1 MKRAPKRG
9 NALVIVIG
17 VVGVVGLMVLA
28 VVGSGCAPKTDT
40 SLPVEDR
47 LLEDVMEAYFAER
60 FRFFPVESTL
70 SGLPGNDDRLGSF
83 ARADIDAR
91 VSWLSD
97 FHYKLMGLRL
107 TELSQPAYLD
117 AVWLTS
123 LVKAE
128 LFELEQRQLWNRTA
142 AFYGDHIRLGLVS
155 LLAEGELAARADAL
169 AGRLA
174 EITPLLE
181 QARENLVPVH
191 AIWRRNGVQ
200 SLESCRR
207 LLLDLPQM
215 LEGRLPPARV
225 AELAELSRAAT
236 RSVQRLIADAPG
248 PTGDDPAGFVLGE
261 EGLRRYFLYA
271 HMLDWSSDTIL
282 ALAEAELELA
292 EHELTELALTHF
304 ASESLPALL
313 APKPPLEAVE
323 LEVAEASER
332 VAAFVRERE
341 LSPSSDVSH
350 PVRLVPFYFP
360 GRATVVLWRP
370 KALEPARGTFL
381 MVRGAEL
388 GRVDRSELELLTL
401 REVGGRARQFAYQA
415 ESASLL
421 RRVLATET
429 TSEGWLLEFEREA
442 LDGGF
447 EPENLELRLRHHH
460 RRMLAFVR
468 LIAVIEMH
476 AQGRSFEEIVTLFR
490 ERGLLSLAA
499 SRSEATRVA
508 VDPGVSDPA
517 AGWLALNELAADY
530 ALEHPLATRAEL
542 TRRLLAEGLPPMR
555 LIRFRLLGASSGFH

>member
-9 NALVIVIG
+9 NALVLVIG
-17 VVGVVGLMVLA
+17 LAGLA
-28 VVGSGCAPKTDT
+28 VAAYACAPKADT

-47 LLEDVMEAYFAER
+47 LLEDVMEVYFAER

-91 VSWLSD
+91 VSWLAD
-97 FHYKLMGLRL
+97 FHYKLLGLRL

-117 AVWLTS
+117 AIWLTS

-142 AFYGDHIRLGLVS
+142 AFYGDQIRLGLVS
-155 LLAEGELAARADAL
+155 LLAEGELATRVEAL

-174 EITPLLE
+174 AITPLLE
-181 QARENLVPVH
+181 QARENLGPVQP
-191 AIWRRNGVQ
+191 IWRADGVR

-215 LEGRLPPARV
+215 LEGRLPPPRV

-236 RSVQRLIADAPG
+236 RSVQRLMADAPR
-248 PTGDDPAGFVLGE
+248 PTGDDPAGFLLGE
-261 EGLRRYFLYA
+261 EGLRRYFLYE
-271 HMLDWSSDTIL
+271 HMMDWSPDTIL
-282 ALAEAELELA
+282 ALAEAELEIA
-292 EHELTELALTHF
+292 THELTQLALTHF
-304 ASESLPALL
+304 ASESLLALL

-332 VAAFVRERE
+332 VAAFVRERD
-341 LSPSSDVSH
+341 LSLSSDVSP

-360 GRATVVLWRP
+360 GRAPVVLWRP

-381 MVRGAEL
+381 MVRGGEPV
-388 GRVDRSELELLTL
+388 RVDRSELQLLTL

-415 ESASLL
+415 QSASLL

-429 TSEGWLLEFEREA
+429 TREGWLLEFEREA
-442 LDGGF
+442 LDEGF
-447 EPENLELRLRHHH
+447 EPENLELRLRHQH

-468 LIAVIEMH
+468 LMAVVEMH
-476 AQGRSFEEIVTLFR
+476 AHGRSFEEMVTLFR

-499 SRSEATRVA
+499 SRNEATRVA

-517 AGWLALNELAADY
+517 AGWLALNELAVDY
-530 ALEHPLATRAEL
+530 ASEHPLETRSEL
-542 TRRLLAEGLPPMR
+542 TRQILTEGLPPMR

>member
-1 MKRAPKRG
+1 MKPARNRG
-9 NALVIVIG
+9 SAILIVLIVLD
-17 VVGVVGLMVLA
+17 VVA
-28 VVGSGCAPKTDT
+28 FGCAPKADT
-40 SLPVEDR
+40 PLPIEDR
-47 LLEDVMEAYFAER
+47 LLEDAMEVSFAER

-83 ARADIDAR
+83 ARADIEAR

-107 TELSQPAYLD
+107 TELSQLAYLD
-117 AVWLTS
+117 AIWLTS

-142 AFYGDHIRLGLVS
+142 AFYGDQIRLGLVT
-155 LLAEGELAARADAL
+155 LLAEGELATRADAL
-169 AGRLA
+169 AGRLLA
-174 EITPLLE
+174 ITPLLD
-181 QARENLVPVH
+181 QALENLGP
-191 AIWRRNGVQ
+191 AEPIWRADGVR

-215 LEGRLPPARV
+215 IEGRLPPPKV
-225 AELAELSRAAT
+225 AELAELSRDAT
-236 RSVQRLIADAPG
+236 RSVQRLMAHAPPPGGDA
-248 PTGDDPAGFVLGE
+248 PAGFVLGE
-261 EGLRRYFLYA
+261 EGLRRYFLYG
-271 HMLDWSSDTIL
+271 HMLDGSPDTTL

-292 EHELTELALTHF
+292 THELTELALTHF

-313 APKPPLEAVE
+313 APKRTNNAIE
-323 LEVAEASER
+323 LEVAEASVR
-332 VAAFVRERE
+332 VAAFVHERD
-341 LSPSSDVSH
+341 LSPSPDDSP

-360 GRATVVLWRP
+360 GRAPVVLWRP

-381 MVRGAEL
+381 MVRDAEA
-388 GRVDRSELELLTL
+388 GGVDRSELELLTL
-401 REVGGRARQFAYQA
+401 RELGGRARQFAYQA

-429 TSEGWLLEFEREA
+429 TSEGWLLELEREA

-447 EPENLELRLRHHH
+447 EPENFELRLRHQH

-468 LIAVIEMH
+468 LIAVIELH
-476 AQGRSFEEIVTLFR
+476 ARGRSFEEIVTLFR
-490 ERGLLSLAA
+490 QRGLLSLAA
-499 SRSEATRVA
+499 ARSEATRVA

-530 ALEHPLATRAEL
+530 ASHHPLETRAEL
-542 TRRLLAEGLPPMR
+542 THQLLVEGIPPIR
-555 LIRFRLLGASSGFH
+555 LIRFRLLGGSAGFH

>member
-1 MKRAPKRG
+1 MKRAPNRG
-9 NALVIVIG
+9 NALVLVISLS
-17 VVGVVGLMVLA
+17 GLMVLA
-28 VVGSGCAPKTDT
+28 VVAFGCAPKTDT

-47 LLEDVMEAYFAER
+47 LLENVMEVYFAER

-107 TELSQPAYLD
+107 TELSQLAYLD
-117 AVWLTS
+117 AIWLTS

-142 AFYGDHIRLGLVS
+142 AFYGDQIRLGLVS
-155 LLAEGELAARADAL
+155 LLAEGELATRADAL

-174 EITPLLE
+174 AITPLLD
-181 QARENLVPVH
+181 QARENLGPAH
-191 AIWRRNGVQ
+191 PIWRGDGVR
-200 SLESCRR
+200 SLQSCRR

-215 LEGRLPPARV
+215 IEGRLPPPTV

-236 RSVQRLIADAPG
+236 RSVQRLMANAPP

-261 EGLRRYFLYA
+261 EGLRRYFLYG
-271 HMLDWSSDTIL
+271 HMLDWSPDTIL

-292 EHELTELALTHF
+292 THELTELALTHF

-332 VAAFVRERE
+332 VAAFVRERG
-341 LSPSSDVSH
+341 LSPSSEVSP

-360 GRATVVLWRP
+360 GRAPVVLWRP

-388 GRVDRSELELLTL
+388 GRADRSELQLLTL

-447 EPENLELRLRHHH
+447 DPDNLELRLRHQH

-468 LIAVIEMH
+468 LIAVFEMH

-508 VDPGVSDPA
+508 VDPGASNPA
-517 AGWLALNELAADY
+517 AGWLALNEFAADY
-530 ALEHPLATRAEL
+530 ASEHPLATRAEL

-555 LIRFRLLGASSGFH
+555 LIRFRLLGASSGFQLRD